1 MNHAGRFAFT
11 LSALVL
17 AILLSGSLWAQ
28 GNFVYTNND
37 QPSNSVSAFSVGADG
52 TLTQIAG
59 SPFATGGT
67 GSGGGLFA
75 ANRIGAAIAGDLL
88 FAANT
93 GSNSVSVFKINSST
107 GALTLVP
114 GSPFAT
120 GNLIENGTGISVSAT
135 PDGKFLMAASF
146 GSANVAVFSIG
157 ATGALSPIAG
167 SPFPTQANPF
177 SINISPNGKFLAV
190 AEGDVEMFSIASD
203 GSLTS
208 LGLFPSGLA
217 RGVDMNCSASSLY
230 AGEADAAETIVDSF
244 DLASNGALAPVPGSP
259 FIVPS
264 SIDANGVTLSPDGKT
279 LFVSNQLSN
288 TVTAF
293 SAAAD
298 GTLSPL
304 GSPVAMNGSV
314 ITPAGIATSQDG
326 SFLYVADTNPAISVF
341 KIGTGGTLTEV
352 AGSPFSTGQPV
363 GLHALTAFP
372 PKSCAPPAP
381 PPPPSVLTVG
391 IEIKPPAAPPVPI
404 NPGSPG
410 KIPVAILSTSSFN
423 AVTQV
428 DAKSVTFGATGNE
441 ASLAFCNR
449 GGEDVNGD
457 GLPDLVCH
465 FFTLQTGFT
474 SASTIGVLKGK
485 TVSGT
490 AFQGS
495 EAIRAVPPHMMAI
508 TAVPP
513 NMKTKTRIVTKRTK
527 R

>member
-1 MNHAGRFAFT
+1 MNHAGRFACI
-11 LSALVL
+11 LPALAL
-17 AILLSGSLWAQ
+17 AILLPGSLWAQ
-28 GNFVYTNND
+28 GNFVFTNND
-37 QPSNSVSAFSVGADG
+37 QIANTVSAFSVGADG
-52 TLTQIAG
+52 TLTQVAG

-67 GSGGGLFA
+67 GAGGGLFA
-75 ANRIGAAIAGDLL
+75 SNRIAATVVGNLL

-93 GSNSVSVFKINSST
+93 ETDNISVFKINPST
-107 GALTLVP
+107 GVLTLVP

-120 GNLIENGTGISVSAT
+120 GNVGGNFPGISVAAT
-135 PDGKFLMAASF
+135 PDGKFLMVASF
-146 GSANVAVFSIG
+146 GSSNVVVFSIG
-157 ATGALSPIAG
+157 SNGTLSPIAG
-167 SPFPTQANPF
+167 SPFLTQANPF

-190 AEGDVEMFSIASD
+190 AEGDVEMFSIASN

-208 LGLFPSGLA
+208 LGMFPSGLA
-217 RGVDMNCSASSLY
+217 RGLDMNCSATSLY
-230 AGEADAAETIVDSF
+230 AGESDGTETIVDSF
-244 DLASNGALAPVPGSP
+244 DLASNGGLAPVPGSP
-259 FIVPS
+259 FTVPS

-279 LFVSNQLSN
+279 LFVSNQLSS
-288 TVTAF
+288 TVTVF

-298 GTLSPL
+298 GTLSLLP

-326 SFLYVADTNPAISVF
+326 SFLYVADTNPAVSVF

-352 AGSPFSTGQPV
+352 AGSPFSIAQER

-381 PPPPSVLTVG
+381 PAPPVLTVG

-404 NPGSPG
+404 NPNSPG

-428 DAKSVTFGATGNE
+428 DPKSVTFGATGNE

-465 FFTLQTGFT
+465 FFTLETGFT

-485 TVSGT
+485 TVSGA

-495 EAIRAVPPHMMAI
+495 EAIRAVPPHMM
-508 TAVPP
+508 
-513 NMKTKTRIVTKRTK
+513 TKTTRKVITKRT
-527 R
+527 RR